1 MPLQLRGPD
10 GTAIPIPGKPGE
22 LEYTDDNGRL
32 ALVVIQ
38 RAGGSIRIITPGSA
52 EFSAYCRATKQ
63 QPSKVHVHED
73 FGG

>member
-10 GTAIPIPGKPGE
+10 GQVIPIPGKPGE
-22 LEYTDDNGRL
+22 LEYTDDLGRL

-38 RAGGSIRIITPGSA
+38 RSGGSIRIITPGSA
-52 EFSAYCRATKQ
+52 EFATYCRVTKQ
-63 QPSKVHVHED
+63 KPSRVHVHED